1 MNLPPIPKLS
11 AFLLG
16 AFITVLILSWAN
28 QNQLQQQQNLL
39 NQHYGSVLARKL
51 AQQAENPTL
60 TRDLVSLQVLAEN
73 TKSEK
78 GIASVTFHSV
88 DNKLLA
94 QAGKTAR
101 QKGADK
107 EQQSFSAPINLQD
120 SVAGYVTIGLN
131 SAELGQAPQPY
142 GLQLLALLLLA
153 AALINIYLDPQRS
166 SHDADHKNGQSNKA
180 PKNRDESSAP
190 LLDDTQPICAW
201 LVVQSGNLSSL
212 QKQLSAAAL
221 QELLD
226 EFNHQLQTVL
236 NLYQGELLW
245 VDGDSFHCGF
255 RQQSDEDSNQ
265 GIFNAICSTKLL
277 VDLGRNRDGIKLHFK
292 AAILPPA
299 EGDCYSELFSAYR
312 NSQHQRSQLDAL
324 GHASL
329 LLDKR
334 LLDDRHILDQLE
346 FSEDQHNIY
355 IDAIKAPYLDLLK
368 EQLKHL
374 RARSV

>member
-1 MNLPPIPKLS
+1 MSLPPIPKLS

-28 QNQLQQQQNLL
+28 QNQLQQQQAEL
-39 NQHYGSVLARKL
+39 NQHYGEVLARKL
-51 AQQAENPTL
+51 AQQAENPTM
-60 TRDLVSLQVLAEN
+60 TRDWVSLQVLAEN

-107 EQQSFSAPINLQD
+107 AQQSFSAPINLQD

-131 SAELGQAPQPY
+131 SSELSQQPQAY
-142 GLQLLALLLLA
+142 GLQLFALLLLA
-153 AALINIYLDPQRS
+153 AALINMYLDPQRTATDNRHVRK
-166 SHDADHKNGQSNKA
+166 HDTDINGEPENDAHSNA
-180 PKNRDESSAP
+180 
-190 LLDDTQPICAW
+190 PICAW
-201 LVVQSGNLSSL
+201 LVIQSGNLASL

-226 EFNHQLQTVL
+226 EFNQQLQTVL

-255 RQQSDEDSNQ
+255 RQPSRDDNDQ

-277 VDLGRNRDGIKLHFK
+277 VDLGRSRQGIKLHFK

-299 EGDCYSELFSAYR
+299 EGDSYSELFAAYR
-312 NSQHQRSQLDAL
+312 DSQQQRSQLDAL
-324 GHASL
+324 DHASL

-334 LLDDRHILDQLE
+334 LLEDRHVLEQLE
-346 FSEDQHNIY
+346 FSEDQHNVY
-355 IDAIKAPYLDLLK
+355 VDAIKAPYLDLLK
-368 EQLKHL
+368 EQLRHL
-374 RARSV
+374 RGQHI

>member
-28 QNQLQQQQNLL
+28 QNQLQEQQAQL

-107 EQQSFSAPINLQD
+107 AQQSFSAPINLQD

-131 SAELGQAPQPY
+131 SADLGQPPQAY

-153 AALINIYLDPQRS
+153 AAIINIYIDPQRLS
-166 SHDADHKNGQSNKA
+166 SDSGQADDQDGKGSRSKT
-180 PKNRDESSAP
+180 DTSAP
-190 LLDDTQPICAW
+190 SLEDNQPICAW

-226 EFNHQLQTVL
+226 EFNRQLQTVL

-255 RQQSDEDSNQ
+255 RQQPDEDSSQ

-277 VDLGRNRDGIKLHFK
+277 VDLGRSRDGIKLHFK

-334 LLDDRHILDQLE
+334 LLDDRDILEQLE
-346 FSEDQHNIY
+346 FNEDQHNIY

-374 RARSV
+374 QAIRS

>member
-1 MNLPPIPKLS
+1 MKLPAIPKLS

-16 AFITVLILSWAN
+16 AFVTVLILSWAN
-28 QNQLQQQQNLL
+28 QNQLKQQQIEL

-60 TRDLVSLQVLAEN
+60 TRDLVSLQVLAEA
-73 TKSEK
+73 TKQEK

-107 EQQSFSAPINLQD
+107 SQQSFSAPINLQD

-131 SAELGQAPQPY
+131 SQELLQQPQAY

-153 AALINIYLDPQRS
+153 AAIINIYLEPQR
-166 SHDADHKNGQSNKA
+166 HEAKQNKNSQEQ
-180 PKNRDESSAP
+180 ES
-190 LLDDTQPICAW
+190 LLVTPEAEAPICAW
-201 LVVQSGNLSSL
+201 LVVQSGNLASL

-226 EFNHQLQTVL
+226 EFNQQLQTVL

-255 RQQSDEDSNQ
+255 RQCSAGDNDQ

-277 VDLGRNRDGIKLHFK
+277 VELGSSRQGIKLHFK
-292 AAILPPA
+292 AAIIPPA
-299 EGDCYSELFSAYR
+299 AGGCYSELFSAYR
-312 NSQHQRSQLDAL
+312 DSQEQRRQLDAL

-334 LLDDRHILDQLE
+334 LLEDRHVLEQLE
-346 FSEDQHNIY
+346 FTEDQHNVY

-374 RARSV
+374 RSLA

>member
-1 MNLPPIPKLS
+1 MSLPPIPKLS

-28 QNQLQQQQNLL
+28 QNQLQQQQAEL
-39 NQHYGSVLARKL
+39 NQHYGEVLARKL
-51 AQQAENPTL
+51 AQQAENPTM
-60 TRDLVSLQVLAEN
+60 TRDWVSLQVLAEN
-73 TKSEK
+73 TKREK

-107 EQQSFSAPINLQD
+107 AQQSFSAPINLQD

-131 SAELGQAPQPY
+131 SSELSQQPQAY
-142 GLQLLALLLLA
+142 GLQLFALLLLA
-153 AALINIYLDPQRS
+153 AALINMYLEPQRS
-166 SHDADHKNGQSNKA
+166 STTSRKTPEHGGDQELEPEGNDS
-180 PKNRDESSAP
+180 P
-190 LLDDTQPICAW
+190 PICAW
-201 LVVQSGNLSSL
+201 LVIQSGNLASL

-226 EFNHQLQTVL
+226 EFNQQLQTVL

-255 RQQSDEDSNQ
+255 RQTSMDNSDQ

-277 VDLGRNRDGIKLHFK
+277 VDLGRSRQGIKLHFK

-299 EGDCYSELFSAYR
+299 EGDSYSEMFAAYR
-312 NSQHQRSQLDAL
+312 DSQQQRSQLDAL
-324 GHASL
+324 AHASL

-334 LLDDRHILDQLE
+334 LLDDRHVLEQLD
-346 FSEDQHNIY
+346 FTEDQHNVY
-355 IDAIKAPYLDLLK
+355 VEAIKAPYLDLLK
-368 EQLKHL
+368 EQLRHL
-374 RARSV
+374 QSQQR